1 MRGMR
6 SKAVETKEDL
16 ESANTMRLMVSLAI
30 KCPGGFTGY
39 SDDNDFF
46 HVDGFMFFA
55 NLQIKKQEHGFS
67 HDFFAGQQKI

>member
-39 SDDNDFF
+39 LRR
-46 HVDGFMFFA
+46 G
-55 NLQIKKQEHGFS
+55 L
-67 HDFFAGQQKI
+67 